1 MIFSYE
7 AIAGIQLI
15 ILNRHHV
22 LNWMEMSIVLV
33 GNGSVKIRV
42 EKASHELI
50 EGISRN
56 KKIILRMHIDSASN
70 FLYSVY
76 RGYL

>member
-7 AIAGIQLI
+7 ATAGIQLI

-22 LNWMEMSIVLV
+22 LNWMEMSIVIV

-42 EKASHELI
+42 EKASHESI

-56 KKIILRMHIDSASN
+56 KK
-70 FLYSVY
+70 
-76 RGYL
+76 

>member
-1 MIFSYE
+1 
-7 AIAGIQLI
+7 
-15 ILNRHHV
+15 
-22 LNWMEMSIVLV
+22 MSIVLV
-33 GNGSVKIRV
+33 GNGSVKIRI

-50 EGISRN
+50 EEISRN
-56 KKIILRMHIDSASN
+56 KKIKLRMHIDSASD